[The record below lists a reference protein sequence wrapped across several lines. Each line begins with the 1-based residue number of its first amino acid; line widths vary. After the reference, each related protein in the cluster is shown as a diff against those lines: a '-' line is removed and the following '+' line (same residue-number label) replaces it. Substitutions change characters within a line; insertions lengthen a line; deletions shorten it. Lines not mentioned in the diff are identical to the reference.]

1 MAIIPSY
8 YEGLL
13 SEDDMSSLRNQAL
26 ASGLLSAGAAFSR
39 AGAPSLMPQGG
50 GFGEAL
56 QGFQTGYQGQVD
68 SALQNMLKATQVQEM
83 VRKQKEAQQLKQLYA
98 SAATPKYQTIPGVQT
113 PIPSDVGFEYPAVTQ
128 APATQKLVGY
138 DYDLAK
144 IIPMLQA
151 SGNFGAIK
159 DIAESTKSLRQ
170 SGLMGGA
177 QAPSPFAPYLNSPS
191 PEVRIQAQNY
201 DAAFKSGRISED
213 VADKYTVPLA
223 TMQASYNQQQE
234 SRADRLN
241 KNLSDAADRELRR
254 TEGGKPTE
262 SEQKAAGFAQRM
274 ELSNQ
279 LAKDIENK
287 VAAQQLAGKDVGTMY
302 PTARTQA
309 LGSVPLIGS
318 YLENVGSSVQQQLY
332 KQAQENWVRANLRKE
347 SGAVI
352 GTDEMKDEIKTY
364 FPQPGDRPEKIAQ
377 KQLAREVTQNA
388 MKTAAGKSYVP
399 FDMNQFKKD
408 RGLE

>member
-39 AGAPSLMPQGG
+39 AGAPSMMPQGS
-50 GFGEAL
+50 GFSEAL
-56 QGFQTGYQGQVD
+56 QGFQGGYQGTVD
-68 SALQNMLKATQVQEM
+68 TALQNMLKATQVQEL

-128 APATQKLVGY
+128 APATQKLIGY

-170 SGLMGGA
+170 SGLMGGT
-177 QAPSPFAPYLNSPS
+177 QAPSPFAAYTQATSPQ
-191 PEVRIQAQNY
+191 VRALAGQLEQGFKTGVIDEETAYKRLDSLAKMEDSYVSRQATSAERM
-201 DAAFKSGRISED
+201 DAR
-213 VADKYTVPLA
+213 
-223 TMQASYNQQQE
+223 QA
-234 SRADRLN
+234 
-241 KNLSDAADRELRR
+241 AAAERELRR
-254 TEGGKPTE
+254 AEGGKPTE

-287 VAAQQLAGKDVGTMY
+287 VATQQLAGKDVGTMY

>member
-39 AGAPSLMPQGG
+39 AGAPSLMPQGS
-50 GFGEAL
+50 GFSDAL
-56 QGFQTGYQGQVD
+56 QGFQGGYQQTVD
-68 SALQNMLKATQVQEM
+68 SALQNMLKATQVQEL

-98 SAATPKYQTIPGVQT
+98 SAATPKYQTIPGMQT
-113 PIPSDVGFEYPAVTQ
+113 AIPSEVGPAVTET
-128 APATQKLVGY
+128 PATQKLVGY
-138 DYDLAK
+138 DYDLTK

-151 SGNFGAIK
+151 SGNFAAIK

-170 SGLMGGA
+170 SGLMGGG

-201 DAAFKSGRISED
+201 DTAFKSGRISED

-234 SRADRLN
+234 SRADRLGFR
-241 KNLSDAADRELRR
+241 SDAAAERELKRA
-254 TEGGKPTE
+254 EGRKPTE
-262 SEQKAAGFAQRM
+262 AEQKAAGFAQRM
-274 ELSNQ
+274 EFSDQ
-279 LAKDIENK
+279 IAKDLESK

-309 LGSVPLIGS
+309 LGAVPFVGN
-318 YLENVGSSVQQQLY
+318 YLENIGSSTQQQLY
-332 KQAQENWVRANLRKE
+332 KNAQENWVRANLRKE

-352 GTDEMKDEIKTY
+352 GVDEMKDEIRTY
-364 FPQPGDRPEKIAQ
+364 FPQPGEKPEKIAQ
-377 KQLAREVTQNA
+377 KQLLRQVTQNA
-388 MKTAAGKSYVP
+388 MKTAAGTSYVP
-399 FDMNQFKKD
+399 FDMKQFKKD
-408 RGLE
+408 RELE

>member
-1 MAIIPSY
+1 MAYIPTY

-13 SEDDMSSLRNQAL
+13 SEDDMSSLRLQSL
-26 ASGLLSAGAAFSR
+26 ASGLLGAGAAFSR
-39 AGAPSLMPQGG
+39 AGAPSLMPQGS
-50 GFGEAL
+50 GFSEAL
-56 QGFQTGYQGQVD
+56 QGFQGGYQGTVD
-68 SALQNMLKATQVQEM
+68 TALQNMLKATQVQEL
-83 VRKQKEAQQLKQLYA
+83 VRKQKQAQQLNQLYQ
-98 SAATPKYQTIPGVQT
+98 SAYTPGKQTA
-113 PIPSDVGFEYPAVTQ
+113 IPSEVGPAVVE
-128 APATQKLVGY
+128 APGSF
-138 DYDLAK
+138 DMAK
-144 IIPMLQA
+144 IIPQLQA
-151 SGNFGAIK
+151 SGQFGAIK
-159 DIAESTKSLRQ
+159 DLADSTKALRQ
-170 SGLMGGA
+170 LGLMGGG
-177 QAPSPFAPYLNSPS
+177 QAPSPFAPYLESPS
-191 PEVRIQAQNY
+191 PRVRTLATQLEQGL
-201 DAAFKSGRISED
+201 KSGVIDEETAYKRIE
-213 VADKYTVPLA
+213 PLA
-223 TMQASYNQQQE
+223 KMEETYLTGKATSAERMDARQAAAAEREQ
-234 SRADRLN
+234 RRL
-241 KNLSDAADRELRR
+241 
-254 TEGGKPTE
+254 EGGKPTE

-279 LAKDIENK
+279 LAKEIENK
-287 VAAQQLAGKDVGTMY
+287 VATQQLAGKDVGTMY

>member
-1 MAIIPSY
+1 MATIPSY

-39 AGAPSLMPQGG
+39 AGAPSLMPQGS
-50 GFGEAL
+50 GFSEAL
-56 QGFQTGYQGQVD
+56 SGFNQGYQGQVD
-68 SALQNMLKATQVQEM
+68 TALQNMLKATQVQEL

-98 SAATPKYQTIPGVQT
+98 SAATPKYQTIPGTQT
-113 PIPSDVGFEYPAVTQ
+113 AIPSEVGPAVRET
-128 APATQKLVGY
+128 PATQQLIGY

-144 IIPMLQA
+144 IIPQLQA
-151 SGNFGAIK
+151 SGQFGAIK
-159 DIAESTKSLRQ
+159 DIADSMKSLRQ
-170 SGLMGGA
+170 SGLMAGGMG
-177 QAPSPFAPYLNSPS
+177 QAPSPFAAYTQATSPQ
-191 PEVRIQAQNY
+191 VRALAGQLEQGFKTGVIDEETAYKRLDSLARMEDSYVSRQIASGEKMDARQA
-201 DAAFKSGRISED
+201 AAAE
-213 VADKYTVPLA
+213 
-223 TMQASYNQQQE
+223 
-234 SRADRLN
+234 
-241 KNLSDAADRELRR
+241 RELRR

-262 SEQKAAGFAQRM
+262 AEQKAAGFAQRM

-287 VAAQQLAGKDVGTMY
+287 VATQQLAGKDVGTMY

-309 LGSVPLIGS
+309 LGAVPLIGG
-318 YLENVGSSVQQQLY
+318 YLENIGSSTQQQLY

>member
-50 GFGEAL
+50 GLGEAL

-68 SALQNMLKATQVQEM
+68 TALQNMLKATQVQEL
-83 VRKQKEAQQLKQLYA
+83 VRKQKQAQQLNQLYQ
-98 SAATPKYQTIPGVQT
+98 SAYTPGKQTA
-113 PIPSDVGFEYPAVTQ
+113 IPSEVGPAVIET
-128 APATQKLVGY
+128 PGSF
-138 DYDLAK
+138 DMAK
-144 IIPMLQA
+144 IIPQLQRL
-151 SGNFGAIK
+151 GPDGFGPLK
-159 DIAESTKSLRQ
+159 DMADSTKALRQ
-170 SGLMGGA
+170 LGLMGGA

-223 TMQASYNQQQE
+223 NMQADYNRQQE
-234 SRADRLN
+234 SRADRLA
-241 KNLSDAADRELRR
+241 LQSDRAADRADKRA
-254 TEGGKPTE
+254 EGAKPTE
-262 SEQKAAGFAQRM
+262 SEQKAFGFAQRM
-274 ELSNQ
+274 ELADQ
-279 LAKDIENK
+279 LMKDIVDK
-287 VAAQQLAGKDVGTMY
+287 TAKAQLEGGGKNAKGEKILDPYAT
-302 PTARTQA
+302 TKTQI
-309 LGSVPLIGS
+309 LGSVPLAGD
-318 YLENVGSSVQQQLY
+318 YLRDYGSSKQQMLY
-332 KQAQENWVRANLRKE
+332 RQAQENWVRANLRKE

-352 GTDEMKDEIKTY
+352 GASEMNDEIRNY
-364 FPQPGDRPEKIAQ
+364 FPGPNDPPELVAQ
-377 KQLAREVTQNA
+377 KNLNRQVTQDA
-388 MKTAAGKSYVP
+388 MRVSAGKLYAP
-399 FDMNQFKKD
+399 FDMKKYKKD

>member
-1 MAIIPSY
+1 MAYIPSY

-39 AGAPSLMPQGG
+39 AGAPSMMPQGSG
-50 GFGEAL
+50 ISDAL

-68 SALQNMLKATQVQEM
+68 TALQNMLKATQVQEL
-83 VRKQKEAQQLKQLYA
+83 VRKQKQAQQLNQLYQ
-98 SAATPKYQTIPGVQT
+98 SAYTPGKQTAV
-113 PIPSDVGFEYPAVTQ
+113 PSEVGPAVTET
-128 APATQKLVGY
+128 PGSF
-138 DYDLAK
+138 DISK
-144 IIPMLQA
+144 ILPQLQA
-151 SGNFGAIK
+151 SGQFGAIK
-159 DIAESTKSLRQ
+159 DIADSTKALRQ
-170 SGLMGGA
+170 LGLMGGG
-177 QAPSPFAPYLNSPS
+177 QAPSPFA
-191 PEVRIQAQNY
+191 A
-201 DAAFKSGRISED
+201 
-213 VADKYTVPLA
+213 YT
-223 TMQASYNQQQE
+223 QASSPQVRALASQLEQGFKTGVIDEETAYKRLDSLAKME
-234 SRADRLN
+234 DSFVSRQIASGERM
-241 KNLSDAADRELRR
+241 DARQAAAAERELRR
-254 TEGGKPTE
+254 AEGGKPTE

-287 VAAQQLAGKDVGTMY
+287 VATQQLAGKDVGTMY

-309 LGSVPLIGS
+309 LGAVPLVGG
-318 YLENVGSSVQQQLY
+318 YLENIGSSTQQQLY

-352 GTDEMKDEIKTY
+352 GTDEMKDEIRTY

>member
-1 MAIIPSY
+1 MAYIPSY

-39 AGAPSLMPQGG
+39 AGAPSLMPQGS
-50 GFGEAL
+50 GFSDAL

-68 SALQNMLKATQVQEM
+68 TALQNMLKATQVQEL
-83 VRKQKEAQQLKQLYA
+83 VRKQKQAQQLNQLYQ
-98 SAATPKYQTIPGVQT
+98 SAYTPGKQTA
-113 PIPSDVGFEYPAVTQ
+113 IPSEVGPAVVET
-128 APATQKLVGY
+128 PGSF
-138 DYDLAK
+138 DISK
-144 IIPMLQA
+144 ILPQLQA
-151 SGNFGAIK
+151 SGQFGAIK
-159 DIAESTKSLRQ
+159 DIADSTKSLRQ
-170 SGLMGGA
+170 LGLMGGG
-177 QAPSPFAPYLNSPS
+177 QAPSPFAAYAQATSPQ
-191 PEVRIQAQNY
+191 VRTLASQLEQGFKTGVIDEETAYKRLDSLARMEDSYVSRQIASGERMDARQA
-201 DAAFKSGRISED
+201 AAAE
-213 VADKYTVPLA
+213 
-223 TMQASYNQQQE
+223 
-234 SRADRLN
+234 
-241 KNLSDAADRELRR
+241 RELRR
-254 TEGGKPTE
+254 AEGGKPTE

-287 VAAQQLAGKDVGTMY
+287 VATQQLAGKDVGTMY

-309 LGSVPLIGS
+309 LGAVPLIGG
-318 YLENVGSSVQQQLY
+318 YLENIGSSTQQQLY

-352 GTDEMKDEIKTY
+352 GTDEMKDEIRTY

>member
-68 SALQNMLKATQVQEM
+68 SALQNMLKATQVQEL
-83 VRKQKEAQQLKQLYA
+83 VRKQKQAQQLNQLYQ
-98 SAATPKYQTIPGVQT
+98 SAYTPGKQTA
-113 PIPSDVGFEYPAVTQ
+113 IPSEVGPAVVET
-128 APATQKLVGY
+128 PGSF
-138 DYDLAK
+138 DMAK
-144 IIPMLQA
+144 IIPQLQTK
-151 SGNFGAIK
+151 FGPEGIGYLK
-159 DIAESTKSLRQ
+159 DLAESTTALRKA
-170 SGLMGGA
+170 GLMGGA
-177 QAPSPFAPYLNSPS
+177 QAPSPFAPYLTSPS

-201 DAAFKSGRISED
+201 DSAFKSGRISED

-223 TMQASYNQQQE
+223 NMQADYNRQQE
-234 SRADRLN
+234 SRADRLGFR
-241 KNLSDAADRELRR
+241 SDAAAERELKRA
-254 TEGGKPTE
+254 EGGKPTE

-274 ELSNQ
+274 ELSDK
-279 LAKDIENK
+279 LLKDIEDK
-287 VAAQQLAGKDVGTMY
+287 VTTQQLAGKDVGTMY
-302 PTARTQA
+302 ATPRTEA
-309 LGSVPLIGS
+309 LGKIPLVGG
-318 YLENVGSSVQQQLY
+318 YLQQKGSSVQQQLY
-332 KQAQENWVRANLRKE
+332 RQAQENWIRANLRKE
-347 SGAVI
+347 SGATI
-352 GTDEMKDEIKTY
+352 LPDEMEGEIKTY
-364 FPQPGDRPEKIAQ
+364 FPKPGDSPQLVEQ
-377 KQLAREVTQNA
+377 KQLARQVTQNA

>member
-1 MAIIPSY
+1 MAYIPSY

-39 AGAPSLMPQGG
+39 AGAPSTMPQGSG
-50 GFGEAL
+50 LSEAL
-56 QGFQTGYQGQVD
+56 QGFQGGYQGQVD
-68 SALQNMLKATQVQEM
+68 TALQNMLKATQVQEL
-83 VRKQKEAQQLKQLYA
+83 VRKQKQAQQLNQLYQ
-98 SAATPKYQTIPGVQT
+98 SAYTPGKQTA
-113 PIPSDVGFEYPAVTQ
+113 IPSEVGPAVTET
-128 APATQKLVGY
+128 PGSF
-138 DYDLAK
+138 DISK
-144 IIPMLQA
+144 ILPQLQA
-151 SGNFGAIK
+151 SGQFGAIK
-159 DIAESTKSLRQ
+159 DIADSTKSLRQ
-170 SGLMGGA
+170 LGLMGGG
-177 QAPSPFAPYLNSPS
+177 QAPSPFAAYAQATSPQ
-191 PEVRIQAQNY
+191 VRTLASQLEQGFKTGVIDEETAYKRLDSLARMEDSYVSRQIASGERMDARQA
-201 DAAFKSGRISED
+201 AAAE
-213 VADKYTVPLA
+213 
-223 TMQASYNQQQE
+223 
-234 SRADRLN
+234 
-241 KNLSDAADRELRR
+241 RELKRA
-254 TEGGKPTE
+254 EGGKPTE

-287 VAAQQLAGKDVGTMY
+287 VATQQLAGKDVGTMY

-309 LGSVPLIGS
+309 LGAVPLVGG
-318 YLENVGSSVQQQLY
+318 YLENIGSSTQQQLY

-352 GTDEMKDEIKTY
+352 GTDEMKDEIRTY

-399 FDMNQFKKD
+399 FNMNQFKKD

>member
-1 MAIIPSY
+1 MAQIPSY

-39 AGAPSLMPQGG
+39 AGAPSLMPQGS
-50 GFGEAL
+50 GFSDAL
-56 QGFQTGYQGQVD
+56 QGFQTGYQSQVD
-68 SALQNMLKATQVQEM
+68 SALQNMLKATQVQEL

-98 SAATPKYQTIPGVQT
+98 GAYTPARQTA
-113 PIPSDVGFEYPAVTQ
+113 IPSEVGPAVVET
-128 APATQKLVGY
+128 PGSY
-138 DYDLAK
+138 DFAK

-159 DIAESTKSLRQ
+159 DIADSTAALRKS
-170 SGLMGGA
+170 GFMTGGGA
-177 QAPSPFAPYLNSPS
+177 QAPSPFA
-191 PEVRIQAQNY
+191 A
-201 DAAFKSGRISED
+201 
-213 VADKYTVPLA
+213 YT
-223 TMQASYNQQQE
+223 QASSPQVRTLAAQLEQGFKTGVIDEETAYKRLDSLARMEDSFVSRQIAAGE
-234 SRADRLN
+234 RADRQGQ
-241 KNLSDAADRELRR
+241 AAAERELRR
-254 TEGGKPTE
+254 AEGGKPTE

-279 LAKDIENK
+279 LAKEIENK
-287 VAAQQLAGKDVGTMY
+287 VATQQLAGKDVGTMY

-309 LGSVPLIGS
+309 LGAVPLIGS
-318 YLENVGSSVQQQLY
+318 YLENIGSSTQQQLY

-364 FPQPGDRPEKIAQ
+364 FPQPGDKPEKIAQ

-399 FDMNQFKKD
+399 FDMNQFKKN